1 MWSQINR
8 KISTYVWPLLSY
20 HFPLGQ
26 QFWGN
31 TCLLVPYSGSL
42 FYQDAQV
49 QQKEQDDQDGER
61 DKVLDFVVS
70 HGQCTWFNAGITGMT
85 CGDVAET
92 SLSDLAGLAQYCS
105 RRARLQLLKQ
115 HSSTIPRFWERR
127 LFDLLVGRPAE
138 IQMKIMSSRH
148 CRIVLV
154 TFQTKSLSYVIIYSL
169 LILNLCY
176 KPLFCPCNTNSLG
189 TNIFLDSI
197 DFVAWTIP
205 EFFKIS
211 RSSEKLYA
219 VLEGH
224 ERG

>member
-1 MWSQINR
+1 MTSSIISFSTWSA
-8 KISTYVWPLLSY
+8 V
-20 HFPLGQ
+20 LGQ
-26 QFWGN
+26 Y
-31 TCLLVPYSGSL
+31 LLTSSL
-42 FYQDAQV
+42 FWLTVFFNPHTRINKFSRKNRTIMMVSVIKYW
-49 QQKEQDDQDGER
+49 R
-61 DKVLDFVVS
+61 DFVVS
-70 HGQCTWFNAGITGMT
+70 HCQRTCFNAGITGMT

-138 IQMKIMSSRH
+138 IQMKIMSLRH
-148 CRIVLV
+148 FRIVLV
-154 TFQTKSLSYVIIYSL
+154 TFQTKSLNYVIIYSL

-176 KPLFCPCNTNSLG
+176 KPLFCPCNEIHCGLILFWTPL
-189 TNIFLDSI
+189 T
-197 DFVAWTIP
+197 FVAWTVP

-224 ERG
+224 EAE